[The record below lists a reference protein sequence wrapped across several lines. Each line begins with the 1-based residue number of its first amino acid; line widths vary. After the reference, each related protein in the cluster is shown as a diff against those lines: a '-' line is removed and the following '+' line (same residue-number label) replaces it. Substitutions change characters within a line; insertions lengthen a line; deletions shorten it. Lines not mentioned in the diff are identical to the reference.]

1 VFLKRLHVFFVMGIG
16 TRRVHI
22 LGVTAHPTGAW
33 TAQQARNLLMDLGE
47 RAGRFKFLIRDRD
60 SKFTP
65 MFDEVF
71 AGNGMRII
79 KTPVRSPQA
88 NSFAERYAGTL
99 RRECPDHL
107 LIHGERHLRQIL
119 AQYAQH
125 YNDHRPHQA
134 RDQRPPLHV
143 PGRPIRCGRPDQ
155 AQTSRSGPD
164 QRVPESSL
172 TITEKT
178 SSEPV
183 RGVLARH
190 RPPS

>member
-1 VFLKRLHVFFVMGIG
+1 VFLKRLYVFFVMEIE

-22 LGVTAHPTGAW
+22 LGVTASPTGAW

-88 NSFAERYAGTL
+88 NSFAERYVSTL
-99 RRECPDHL
+99 RRECSTT
-107 LIHGERHLRQIL
+107 
-119 AQYAQH
+119 
-125 YNDHRPHQA
+125 
-134 RDQRPPLHV
+134 
-143 PGRPIRCGRPDQ
+143 C
-155 AQTSRSGPD
+155 
-164 QRVPESSL
+164 
-172 TITEKT
+172 
-178 SSEPV
+178 
-183 RGVLARH
+183 
-190 RPPS
+190 